1 MAAGKLD
8 EDRRKQIESD
18 CVSEAWK
25 TGATSA
31 VTALGL
37 AGAAVGGANYFFQG
51 FRTSLGVS
59 GKAALVVSPTHP
71 RILSACMR
79 SRGHMRTHTFPLDA
93 GISSICNVLAIF
105 RACPARVF
113 AEETV

>member
-8 EDRRKQIESD
+8 EDRRKKIESD

-71 RILSACMR
+71 RILLPACEAEVTCE
-79 SRGHMRTHTFPLDA
+79 RTSFPLDA

-113 AEETV
+113 PEETV